1 MRCRDRDCDCQL
13 VPTCQLRQYTLESI
27 CELGHMYESEHTDFV
42 KDILTSTLDPAEKLV
57 AFYLFRYVGDTC
69 APKCMHTR
77 ELLIEKIAAKMHLD
91 TGSVVKIVD
100 NFFLRKFIEIA
111 GDSVFVNFEN
121 LLTSCKV
128 RN

>member
-1 MRCRDRDCDCQL
+1 
-13 VPTCQLRQYTLESI
+13 
-27 CELGHMYESEHTDFV
+27 MYESEHTDFV